1 MTPAPFQCP
10 ACGSYDVEWLN
21 DVQIRCLDCGKVFR
35 YPPGALKFL
44 RREEDLEDSDEP
56 NGDTHISWDG
66 VRDALRKKQA

>member
-21 DVQIRCLDCGKVFR
+21 DEEIRCLDCGKVFR

-44 RREEDLEDSDEP
+44 RRKEDLEDDHES
-56 NGDTHISWDG
+56 NGNDHFSWDG
-66 VRDALRKKQA
+66 VREALEEE

>member
-21 DVQIRCLDCGKVFR
+21 DVEIHCLDCGKVFR

-44 RREEDLEDSDEP
+44 RGEEDLEDCADSKGENHITWNGAGESLESD
-56 NGDTHISWDG
+56 
-66 VRDALRKKQA
+66 

>member
-21 DVQIRCLDCGKVFR
+21 DVQIHCLDCGKVFS

-44 RREEDLEDSDEP
+44 RGKEDLEDCDNS
-56 NGDTHISWDG
+56 NGENHITWNGARAS
-66 VRDALRKKQA
+66 LEEE